1 MKGHPFELP
10 SRSILIIF
18 QVEYKEPKSTPNSL
32 QLIDHIPYTSPYKII
47 NLHIECCTV
56 CSILL
61 CRMLDYRESKT
72 TLEQSRIDQYNIIL
86 LRVLLYRLIHSHKGI
101 NFETQSAGITT
112 DNILANKRVYMK

>member
-1 MKGHPFELP
+1 MEPPSPFWLP
-10 SRSILIIF
+10 TF
-18 QVEYKEPKSTPNSL
+18 MG
-32 QLIDHIPYTSPYKII
+32 
-47 NLHIECCTV
+47 
-56 CSILL
+56 ILL

-112 DNILANKRVYMK
+112 DNILANAFICMYLFFGEKF